1 MTIIRASSLPSYAD
15 CPRRTAAR
23 VFRSDVL
30 AAGYSLAE
38 RPPGIGAAVGTATHA
53 GAAAALKHKVNEGV
67 LAPDRDSEELA
78 MVALRDAT
86 TDGVTLDDVSPTMLI
101 AERQVLRQLR
111 TWRAQVAPQ
120 IVPTHVEVRI
130 NAEFGDVTVSGQ
142 PDVAV
147 NGAIHDLKTGRVQR
161 ANGAQYGT
169 YSLLWRAHG
178 HDVSALIEDY
188 VERAP
193 LKREQPPAI
202 STEIDV
208 AEAETAATAI
218 IKRMTADLDAFRC
231 TGDPWSFVAN
241 PASML
246 CGEKWCPAWGTD
258 FCRAHK
264 GQITLE
270 TLKRT
275 LDT

>member
-1 MTIIRASSLPSYAD
+1 MTIIRASSLPGYAD

-23 VFRSDVL
+23 VFRSNVL

-53 GAAAALKHKVNEGV
+53 GAAAALKHQVNEGV
-67 LAPDRDSEELA
+67 LGPVQDSEEIA
-78 MVALRDAT
+78 MVTLCDAT
-86 TDGVTLDDVSPTMLI
+86 TDGVMLDDVSPTMLI

-120 IVPTHVEVRI
+120 IVPMHVEVRL
-130 NAEFGDVTVSGQ
+130 NAEVGDVTVSGQ
-142 PDVAV
+142 PDVTV
-147 NGAIHDLKTGRVQR
+147 DGAIRDVKTGRVQR

-178 HDVSALIEDY
+178 HAVERLVEDY
-188 VERAP
+188 IERAP
-193 LKREQPPAI
+193 LKKEQPSAI
-202 STEIDV
+202 STVIDV

-218 IKRMTADLDAFRC
+218 IKRMTADLEAFRS
-231 TGDPWSFVAN
+231 TGEPWSFVAN

-246 CGEKWCPAWGTD
+246 CGDKWCPAWGTN

-264 GQITLE
+264 G
-270 TLKRT
+270 R
-275 LDT
+275 